1 MFNDARGVY
10 DRGVNDRGD
19 DDDDDVHDLKK
30 LKFIKL

>member
-1 MFNDARGVY
+1 MFNDAHGVY
-10 DRGVNDRGD
+10 DRGVNDRG